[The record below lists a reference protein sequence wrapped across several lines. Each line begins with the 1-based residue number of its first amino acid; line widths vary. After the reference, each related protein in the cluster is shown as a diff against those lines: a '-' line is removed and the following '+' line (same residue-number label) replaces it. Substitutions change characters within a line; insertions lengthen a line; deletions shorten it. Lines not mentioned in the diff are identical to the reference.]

1 MLGAQNEHGIKC
13 QEVHIRRRLGSDG
26 GSFTRQSPTK
36 PPKNQKPINNVFLF
50 LDIFKKVVNLSKTVI
65 LFFNILIKHW

>member
-1 MLGAQNEHGIKC
+1 M
-13 QEVHIRRRLGSDG
+13 G

>member
-26 GSFTRQSPTK
+26 WFIYQTITHETA
-36 PPKNQKPINNVFLF
+36 QKPEANNVFLF